1 MTCEEGGKLLLGCRG
16 AKWGIAA
23 EFNVGKWSPS
33 EERWQKEQQLK
44 QKQKR
49 GPEHLI
55 VKFETVDKM
64 ERFPELSFNHS
75 AISVSPRQPLCCD
88 DDAPL
93 RPNDL

>member
-23 EFNVGKWSPS
+23 EFNVRKWTPS

-55 VKFETVDKM
+55 AD
-64 ERFPELSFNHS
+64 
-75 AISVSPRQPLCCD
+75 I
-88 DDAPL
+88 
-93 RPNDL
+93 